1 MEYTVIMNGR
11 SYDLP
16 KKTLSVVEKIDKV
29 LKLDETKGL
38 SVKQKYE
45 KLHGFIK
52 ETIGEEN
59 TAEMLGSSDL
69 SEIDLSEITLAA
81 RKIIDAYE
89 KPVNDYVMEKQKE
102 QLDAVP
108 IDKIISMTKAAQSI
122 TGVQM
127 MKR

>member
-1 MEYTVIMNGR
+1 MEYTMIVNGR

-45 KLHGFIK
+45 KLHGFVK
-52 ETIGEEN
+52 EMTGEESA
-59 TAEMLGSSDL
+59 AEMFGSSNL
-69 SEIDLSEITLAA
+69 AEIDLSEVTLAA

-89 KPVNDYVMEKQKE
+89 KPVNDYEMEKQKE
-102 QLDAVP
+102 KLDVVP

-122 TGVQM
+122 ANMQM
-127 MKR
+127 MKK

>member
-1 MEYTVIMNGR
+1 MEYTMIVNGR

-45 KLHGFIK
+45 KLHGFVK
-52 ETIGEEN
+52 EMTGEESA
-59 TAEMLGSSDL
+59 AEMFGSSNL
-69 SEIDLSEITLAA
+69 AEIDLSEVTLAA

-89 KPVNDYVMEKQKE
+89 KPVNDYEMEKQKE
-102 QLDAVP
+102 KLDAVP

-122 TGVQM
+122 ANMQM
-127 MKR
+127 MKK